1 MLSAITNRQVFER
14 YLTEDEEK
22 RLLNY
27 VRRYADVLARRDY
40 AWMIL
45 MRTTGVRVGT
55 CSQLTVGD
63 AKDALRENR
72 LRVRSEIAKGGR
84 GYDVSLRKERSIE
97 ALKTLL
103 RVRVDMG
110 YKNGDPDAPL
120 IMSRN
125 HRAMSVRSYQARM
138 VQWTME
144 AGLQVRASPHW
155 LRHTLAKR
163 VMKESEARDKIA
175 IVQVVLGHRSR
186 ESTVLYT
193 LPDREDI
200 DAALDAAQ

>member
-1 MLSAITNRQVFER
+1 MLNAITNRQVFDR
-14 YLTEDEEK
+14 YLTEAEEK
-22 RLLNY
+22 RLLNH
-27 VRRYADVLARRDY
+27 VRRFGDVLARRDH
-40 AWMIL
+40 AWMML
-45 MRTTGVRVGT
+45 MRTTGIRVGT
-55 CSQLTVGD
+55 CAQLTVGD

-84 GYDVSLRKERSIE
+84 GYDVPIRKKRARE

-103 RVRVDMG
+103 RVRKDMG
-110 YKNGDPDAPL
+110 FQNGDLGAPL
-120 IMSRN
+120 VMSRN

-138 VQWTME
+138 VQWSAE

-163 VMKESEARDKIA
+163 MMKESEAKDPQG
-175 IVQVVLGHRSR
+175 IVQVVLGQRSR
-186 ESTVLYT
+186 ESTVQYT

-200 DAALDAAQ
+200 AAALDAAQ